1 MGLMCGPMPG
11 SRAAAGATV
20 AEPVLAS
27 TLAAQ
32 AVLAHPIFPLGLT
45 LAAYAAGTW
54 LHRRAGQSPFFHPLI
69 LAVAIV
75 IVALKA
81 IGMPYAT
88 YFEGTRF
95 LHWMLGPAI
104 VALAIPLHGELTQL
118 KARWRSTLAALLVGS
133 VVASGSAVL
142 VAWALGGSQGLLLS
156 LTTKSVTTALAT
168 VLAQEIGAKPAI
180 AATIVLVTGLLGAVV
195 GPWLFARLR
204 PGDDA
209 ALGTALG
216 TCAHA
221 IGTSRAIQLSEACG
235 AFAALSMG
243 LNGLLTALV
252 LPALMK
258 WLQG

>member
-1 MGLMCGPMPG
+1 
-11 SRAAAGATV
+11 V
-20 AEPVLAS
+20 AEPIQ
-27 TLAAQ
+27 AATQ
-32 AVLAHPIFPLGLT
+32 AATQAILAHPIFPLGLT
-45 LAAYAAGTW
+45 LAAYAAGSW
-54 LHRRAGQSPFFHPLI
+54 LHRRSGQSPFLHPLI

-75 IVALKA
+75 IVVLQG

-104 VALAIPLHGELTQL
+104 VALAIPLYGELTQL
-118 KARWRSTLAALLVGS
+118 RARWRSTLAALLVGS
-133 VVASGSAVL
+133 VVATGSAVL
-142 VAWALGGSQGLLLS
+142 VAWALGGSQGLLLALS
-156 LTTKSVTTALAT
+156 TKSVTTALAT
-168 VLAQEIGAKPAI
+168 VLAQEIGSNPAI
-180 AATIVLVTGLLGAVV
+180 AAAIVLVTGLLGAVV

-252 LPALMK
+252 LPALMR

>member
-1 MGLMCGPMPG
+1 M
-11 SRAAAGATV
+11 
-20 AEPVLAS
+20 AEPLHA
-27 TLAAQ
+27 AAQ

-81 IGMPYAT
+81 IGMPYDT

-104 VALAIPLHGELTQL
+104 VALAIPLYAELTQL

-133 VVASGSAVL
+133 VVATGSAVL
-142 VAWALGGSQGLLLS
+142 VAWALGGSTGLLMA

-168 VLAQEIGAKPAI
+168 VLAQEIGANPAI

-252 LPALMK
+252 LPALMR

>member
-1 MGLMCGPMPG
+1 MSPPLN
-11 SRAAAGATV
+11 A
-20 AEPVLAS
+20 
-27 TLAAQ
+27 AAQ
-32 AVLAHPIFPLGLT
+32 AILAHPIFPLGLT

-104 VALAIPLHGELTQL
+104 VALAIPLYGELSQL
-118 KARWRSTLAALLVGS
+118 KTRWRSTLAALLVGS
-133 VVASGSAVL
+133 VVASASAVL
-142 VAWALGGSQGLLLS
+142 VAWALGGSQGLLLA

-168 VLAQEIGAKPAI
+168 VLAQEIGANPAI
-180 AATIVLVTGLLGAVV
+180 AATIVVVTGLLGAVV

-243 LNGLLTALV
+243 INGLLTALV